1 MLVAD
6 TLYRA
11 IGYGAPIQVK
21 AYDGSSAGPDDAPV
35 SVEVRSPRALSYLVS
50 SPGTLGLARA
60 YVSGELTVPGELYA
74 AMAAIDEATLDGMS
88 RAEQLKVAARLGS
101 MLLRHPIRPLPEEAG
116 RRWGRRHSKARDQ
129 RVISHHYDVSNRF
142 YEWVLGPS
150 MTYTCAVYPNSEA
163 DLEKAQ
169 WTKHEL
175 VARKLALEPGMKLL
189 DVGCGWGGMVM
200 HAAAEHGV
208 EALGVTLSVRQAE
221 WAQAEIARRGLGDL
235 ARVEHMDYRDAPEST
250 FDAISSIGL
259 TEHIGR
265 NQLGPYFDS
274 LHARLRP
281 GGRLLNHCITKPH
294 GLGPRRTDR
303 FTDRFVFPDGELHPI
318 GTLVSLM
325 NDAGFEIRHEEN
337 LREHYAMTLAAWVSN
352 LEAHWGEAVDEV
364 GERRARVWRLYM
376 SASRLAFERD
386 GIQLHQVLGVK
397 LDGHDAHMPLRPD
410 W

>member
-1 MLVAD
+1 MQVAD

-11 IGYGAPIQVK
+11 VGYGAPIQIK

-35 SVEVRSPRALSYLVS
+35 SIEVRSARALSYLVS

-60 YVSGELTVPGELYA
+60 YVSGELAVPGDLYST
-74 AMAAIDEATLDGMS
+74 MAAIDEATLDGMS
-88 RAEQLKVAARLGS
+88 RAEQLKVAARLGW
-101 MLLRHPIRPLPEEAG
+101 MMLRHPIRPLPEESR
-116 RRWGRRHSKARDQ
+116 RRWGRRHSKTRDQ
-129 RVISHHYDVSNRF
+129 RAISHHYDVSNRF
-142 YEWVLGPS
+142 YKWVLGPS

-175 VARKLALEPGMKLL
+175 VARKLGLQPGMRLL
-189 DVGCGWGGMVM
+189 DVGCGWGGMVI
-200 HAAAEHGV
+200 HAAAEYGV

-221 WAQAEIARRGLGDL
+221 WAQAEIARLGLGDL
-235 ARVEHMDYRDAPEST
+235 ARVEHMDYRDAPESS

-265 NQLGPYFDS
+265 KQLKPYFAS
-274 LHARLRP
+274 LFARLRP
-281 GGRLLNHCITKPH
+281 GGRLLNHCITKPDGH
-294 GLGPRRTDR
+294 GPRDVDR

-318 GTLVSLM
+318 GHLVSLM
-325 NDAGFEIRHEEN
+325 NDARFEIRHDES
-337 LREHYAMTLAAWVSN
+337 LREHYAMTLAEWVAN
-352 LEAHWGEAVDEV
+352 LEAHWDQAVAEV

-376 SASRLAFERD
+376 SASRLAFERN

-397 LDGHDAHMPLRPD
+397 PDNGDSHMPLRPD